1 MEVSSMRFLVIS
13 LPRSETVPPELLPG
27 LLDAEREWRGR
38 YSDRI
43 DSYGWFAGGGG
54 FGIVDA
60 GDETTLSRMVTE
72 HPFTPFGELQ
82 IRPIVDADVAA
93 GHLREVLEKMAATA

>member
-1 MEVSSMRFLVIS
+1 MRFLVVS
-13 LPRSETVPPELLPG
+13 LPSSAPVPTELLPG

-38 YSDRI
+38 YDDRI

-60 GDETTLSRMVTE
+60 GDEATLSRMVTE

-93 GHLREVLEKMAATA
+93 GHLREVLEKFATTA

>member
-1 MEVSSMRFLVIS
+1 MRFLVVS
-13 LPRSETVPPELLPG
+13 LPGSTPVPPELLTG
-27 LLDAEREWRGR
+27 LLDAERDWRDR

-43 DSYGWFAGGGG
+43 ESYGWFAGRGG

-60 GDETTLSRMVTE
+60 ADEATLSRMVTE
-72 HPFTPFGELQ
+72 HPFTPFAELQ

-93 GHLREVLEKMAATA
+93 GQVREVLEKIAATA